1 MIQKNNTMSK
11 KVELEKVIVSQNK
24 FYLFTKRVIDCVGS
38 IIGMIIFLPLALVIA
53 LTIKFEDGGSIIF
66 KQKRVGY
73 NGSFFYIYKFRS
85 MCDDAELLKLEM
97 LAKNDVEGAMFKIKD
112 DPRITR
118 CGKFLRRHSLDELPQ
133 LLNVLKGDMSL
144 VGPRPPLVDEVA
156 EYTSYEKQR
165 LLVRP
170 GLSGLWQIS
179 GRNNLSFSEMVEL
192 DLKYIQTRNTYIDI
206 VIILKTIISMISI
219 KKNGAF

>member
-144 VGPRPPLVDEVA
+144 VGPRPPLVDEVV

>member
-118 CGKFLRRHSLDELPQ
+118 CGKFIRRHSLDELPQ

-144 VGPRPPLVDEVA
+144 VGPRPPLVDEVV

>member
-1 MIQKNNTMSK
+1 MSK

>member
-1 MIQKNNTMSK
+1 MSK

-118 CGKFLRRHSLDELPQ
+118 CGKFIRRHSLDELPQ

-144 VGPRPPLVDEVA
+144 VGPRPPLVDEVV